1 MAYGKMGNKKMMG
14 GNMGGKMGGK
24 MKPKKGSMADRMG
37 CKMGETYNIR
47 LRKCVPIGRMGMG
60 RMNKDMGDM

>member
-1 MAYGKMGNKKMMG
+1 
-14 GNMGGKMGGK
+14 MGGKMGGK

-47 LRKCVPIGRMGMG
+47 LRRCVPIGRMGMG